1 MTAITFTPLGE
12 GVDMN
17 NTIIV
22 SFLVKSAKKEWISRS
37 PFSSTSVMGGNCAAF
52 LLRMLIEWQPP
63 IQ

>member
-22 SFLVKSAKKEWISRS
+22 SFPVKSAKKGVDL
-37 PFSSTSVMGGNCAAF
+37 SVSV
-52 LLRMLIEWQPP
+52 L
-63 IQ
+63 